1 MKISQDAALGA
12 LFVAVGLT
20 ALLMALNY
28 PMGTTGRMGPGY
40 FPVIVSTLLS
50 LTGIAILLRAR
61 LGSSEAIRPARWA
74 PLAIITAA
82 IALFGLFIE
91 RLGLPLAVLLLS
103 VVAATASVRFRLSWK
118 AAAGAVAFSVLCG
131 ILFVKMLG
139 VQIPLVGTW
148 LQGFGAF

>member
-1 MKISQDAALGA
+1 VKISQDIALGS

-20 ALLMALNY
+20 ALLIALNY
-28 PMGTTGRMGPGY
+28 PMGTAGRMGPGY

-50 LTGIAILLRAR
+50 LTGAAILLRAR
-61 LGSSEAIRPARWA
+61 LGSSGAIGTARWT
-74 PLAIITAA
+74 PLAVVTVA
-82 IALFGLFIE
+82 IMLFGLTIE
-91 RLGLPLAVLLLS
+91 RLGLPLAVLLLC

-148 LQGFGAF
+148 LQVFGAF